1 MRNYSCVVV
10 LGPTAVGKTSIAVN
24 IADRLGG
31 EVISADSRQVY
42 RGLDIGSGKD
52 LCDFTLKDE
61 KGERTVPYHLIDI
74 TDLKSEFSVFDYQA
88 AFYSVFPTITE
99 RGVLPVVC
107 GGTGMYLD
115 AVVRGYDLVGVP
127 CNPALR
133 TSLNGKS
140 DAELVAYLREL
151 KAESGEEL
159 HNTTDTIERH
169 RILRAIEIAVYE
181 KAHGIAVKA
190 DNAAADNTDA
200 ESRFTADSVAECGC
214 AETAS
219 ESVEAGL
226 RDPLDPARAEDKY
239 MPPRPDIRPFIIGTT
254 FPRDMLR
261 AGIKNRLI
269 KRFEEGMIDEVAGLH
284 EKGASWDRLE
294 RLGLEYRFISEY
306 LEGKIKTKDE
316 LVERLYIAIG
326 QFAKRQE
333 TWFRRMEK
341 QGTVI
346 HWLPYDGSDYARSVA
361 RRTEM
366 ALKLIAEE

>member
-181 KAHGIAVKA
+181 KAHGG
-190 DNAAADNTDA
+190 DP
-200 ESRFTADSVAECGC
+200 
-214 AETAS
+214 
-219 ESVEAGL
+219 SVEAGL

-261 AGIKNRLI
+261 AGIKRRLV
-269 KRFEEGMIDEVAGLH
+269 KRFDEGMIDEVAGLH
-284 EKGASWDRLE
+284 ENGASWDRLE

-306 LEGKIKTKDE
+306 LEGKIVSKDE
-316 LVERLYIAIG
+316 LIEKLYIAIG

-346 HWLPYDGSDYARSVA
+346 HWLPYDGSEYAQSVEG
-361 RRTEM
+361 RTEM
-366 ALKLIAEE
+366 ALKMIEEA

>member
-88 AFYSVFPTITE
+88 AFYSVFPKIVE
-99 RGVLPVVC
+99 CGVLPVVC

-133 TSLNGKS
+133 TSLNGKT
-140 DAELVAYLREL
+140 DAELVSYLREL
-151 KAESGEEL
+151 KAKTGEEL

-181 KAHGIAVKA
+181 HSHQGDPA
-190 DNAAADNTDA
+190 
-200 ESRFTADSVAECGC
+200 
-214 AETAS
+214 
-219 ESVEAGL
+219 VEAGL
-226 RDPLDPARAEDKY
+226 RDPLNPAGAEEKY

-261 AGIKNRLI
+261 SGIKRRLI
-269 KRFEEGMIDEVAGLH
+269 KRFNEGMIDEVKGLH
-284 EKGASWDRLE
+284 ENGASWDRLE

-306 LEGKIKTKDE
+306 LEGKIVSKDE
-316 LVERLYIAIG
+316 LIEKLYIAIG

-346 HWLPYDGSDYARSVA
+346 HWLPYDGSEYAQSVEG
-361 RRTEM
+361 RTEM
-366 ALKLIAEE
+366 ALKMIEEA

>member
-52 LCDFTLKDE
+52 LCDFTLKDG

-181 KAHGIAVKA
+181 KTHGGAVKA
-190 DNAAADNTDA
+190 DDA
-200 ESRFTADSVAECGC
+200 LAGGPASESGSAGA
-214 AETAS
+214 AS

-261 AGIKNRLI
+261 AGIKKRLV
-269 KRFEEGMIDEVAGLH
+269 KRFDEGMIDEVAGLH
-284 EKGASWDRLE
+284 ENGASWDRLE

-316 LVERLYIAIG
+316 LVEKLYIAIG

-346 HWLPYDGSDYARSVA
+346 HWLPYDGSDYARSVEG
-361 RRTEM
+361 RTKM
-366 ALKLIAEE
+366 ALKLIEEA